1 MSGARTVNEVLTTY
15 VPGFFTVEDQDDT
28 IAGFRGFAS
37 DNNAKVLLLI
47 NGHNMNT
54 EWFWGPPDSIINGMN
69 MEYIERIEVIRGP
82 GSVTLGQG
90 ALLGV
95 INIITKMEILQTER
109 QFLVQWVRIIIQQ
122 EPYRQAEVE
131 KKILI

>member
-28 IAGFRGFAS
+28 IAGFRGFAP

-69 MEYIERIEVIRGP
+69 MEFIEKIEVIRGP

-95 INIITKMEILQTER
+95 INAGLP
-109 QFLVQWVRIIIQQ
+109 VRS
-122 EPYRQAEVE
+122 R
-131 KKILI
+131 